1 MRYLMLFLLVTM
13 PLYAKTFTAQ
23 GSSQHMAGDLENPL
37 MQPRWSPNG
46 KYVAMTGDNYT
57 GILLYHLDD
66 QKVISLTSDR
76 AAGFGLSWSPDG
88 ETLVSRVAR
97 FDNKR
102 RLNAIKLYDI
112 NRKNERIV
120 LDYTPA
126 TPGLPAWNKNGTAV
140 LALVQDEVEL
150 FSVSDSPM
158 IQSTM
163 PDSPIPLI
171 DGDELVLVRESDT
184 GDRIVKTR
192 TRSRILNAVLSPD
205 GEKIAY
211 EVYGGSMHVMNID
224 GTNNIDLGPGFRPRW
239 HPDSQHLVYMITQDD
254 GHRIT
259 ESDLYTIRIDGQDKT
274 RLQFSENRLEMN
286 PDWSPDG
293 HWIAYDIS
301 DLGAVYRVEV
311 QSDEEVSP

>member
-1 MRYLMLFLLVTM
+1 MRYLILFLLVTM
-13 PLYAKTFTAQ
+13 PLYAKTFTVQ
-23 GSSQHMAGDLENPL
+23 GTSQHMAGDPESPV

-46 KYVAMTGDNYT
+46 KFIAMTGDNYS
-57 GILLYHLDD
+57 GIQLYHLDD
-66 QKVISLTSDR
+66 QHVSSLTSDR

-102 RLNAIKLYDI
+102 RLNARKLYEI
-112 NRKNERIV
+112 NQKNDRIM
-120 LDYTPA
+120 LDYTPV
-126 TPGLPAWNKNGTAV
+126 TPGLPAWNADGSAV
-140 LALVQDEVEL
+140 LALVNDEVEL
-150 FSVSDSPM
+150 FAVSDNPTV
-158 IQSTM
+158 QRTL
-163 PDSPIPLI
+163 PESPIPLL
-171 DGDELVLVRESDT
+171 DGDKMVIVRGSDT
-184 GDRIVKTR
+184 GDRIVKTQ

-224 GTNNIDLGPGFRPRW
+224 GLNDVDLGPGFRPRW

-293 HWIAYDIS
+293 LWIAYDVS

-311 QSDEEVSP
+311 QSDEEVNP